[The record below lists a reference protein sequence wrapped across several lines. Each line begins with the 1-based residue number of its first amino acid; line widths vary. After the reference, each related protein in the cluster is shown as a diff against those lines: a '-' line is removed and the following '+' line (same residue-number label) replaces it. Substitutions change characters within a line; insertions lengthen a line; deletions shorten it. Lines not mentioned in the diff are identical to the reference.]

1 MRQKWLVYGGTS
13 QSVDSCGL
21 WIKPWKPSFKPTCGQ
36 FKEYQFSVASFSFS
50 FDHTKISDLINFF
63 FFYQNRIKVAS
74 IQIKWMEVWK
84 KCCHNTGGSSA
95 AFDCLCELYLEKKKK
110 RKKTAHWHKNAL
122 LSSQSGFCSVSAE
135 VITWNILLDCD
146 L

>member
-1 MRQKWLVYGGTS
+1 MRQKWLVYGSTS

-21 WIKPWKPSFKPTCGQ
+21 WIKPWKPSFEPTCGQ

-50 FDHTKISDLINFF
+50 YDHNKTSDLIFF
-63 FFYQNRIKVAS
+63 FLPKQNKSCVRRK
-74 IQIKWMEVWK
+74 KTWMKVWK

-95 AFDCLCELYLEKKKK
+95 AFDCLCELNLEKKKK
-110 RKKTAHWHKNAL
+110 RKKTAQWHKNAL
-122 LSSQSGFCSVSAE
+122 LSSPSGFCSVSAE

>member
-84 KCCHNTGGSSA
+84 KCCHNTGGSSLWTKLGEEEEEEE
-95 AFDCLCELYLEKKKK
+95 DSTLTQECLTEF
-110 RKKTAHWHKNAL
+110 TVWFL
-122 LSSQSGFCSVSAE
+122 LSECWGHNLKHIAGLWSINKTC
-135 VITWNILLDCD
+135 
-146 L
+146 